1 MELRL
6 PNRGIARL
14 ARHPE
19 GRVQPRH
26 QGRRIQHRHPA
37 GKVRRR
43 HPEEQS
49 YLAEVIHLAEV
60 NHLVEVNLLLTG
72 VLQLLLL
79 LGEHP
84 HHQGNR
90 VPAIAVRI
98 EAGVFGSNRV

>member
-1 MELRL
+1 M
-6 PNRGIARL
+6 
-14 ARHPE
+14 
-19 GRVQPRH
+19 
-26 QGRRIQHRHPA
+26 
-37 GKVRRR
+37 
-43 HPEEQS
+43 
-49 YLAEVIHLAEV
+49 IHLAEV